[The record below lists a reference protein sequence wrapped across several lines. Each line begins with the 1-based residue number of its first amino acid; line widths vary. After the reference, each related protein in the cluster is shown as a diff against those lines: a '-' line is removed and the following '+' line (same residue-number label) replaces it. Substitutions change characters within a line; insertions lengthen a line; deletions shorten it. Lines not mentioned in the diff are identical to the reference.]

1 MIGSSRLKPGQI
13 IPALAYTRHG
23 ARGPSFGA
31 VSFFV
36 TLCVTRNHANIDII
50 DVFPDRPS
58 RDHLRLPRDGGCM
71 ARPRPQS
78 GIFQSPGAFRRSD
91 RLLSRVSLR
100 PISPR
105 GPARACLNGL
115 KEASAEPSGT
125 RPRLATN
132 QERWKLAAVCYSSIP
147 DARRKRGGHGDGE
160 SGIHTRTPEGTLLQA
175 ATLTRRH
182 PSRGSLVRICNA
194 LPKSARF
201 RHLYARR
208 SIRGVKRESL
218 QLG

>member
-78 GIFQSPGAFRRSD
+78 GIFQSPGAFRRSG

-160 SGIHTRTPEGTLLQA
+160 FEYIREPRRARSSKRPLSPAGTLLAVAWSEFAMRSQ
-175 ATLTRRH
+175 R
-182 PSRGSLVRICNA
+182 
-194 LPKSARF
+194 ARASVTYMRDAPF
-201 RHLYARR
+201 EA
-208 SIRGVKRESL
+208 
-218 QLG
+218 